1 MMGRTNWYRSISTL
15 LTAVSLLMFSCAAY
29 ANGTASVPS
38 EEPCAQLN
46 LNDCAKAIRTH
57 LIKERPK
64 ILDALQALRSS
75 TVAQLA
81 ATSILLGWLFAL
93 VSPGGNNNKIL
104 RILNLYK
111 LVREKNPIPKY
122 TKNNVTADIEEG
134 AAWLIFLVIL
144 STFYQVVQ
152 APLTMGGAQPVNLLG
167 GVWHVAFWANLA
179 FQSIITFL
187 IVSTYF
193 SVQEELVSRANRTV
207 SKRLKEQQ
215 PELSWFQR
223 RRVISAEAQIRRDW
237 FQEKLTKIGLTRREL
252 LFVPLAQFT
261 VNYGPVAGIEALK
274 LL

>member
-1 MMGRTNWYRSISTL
+1 MGTTSWYRSISAL
-15 LTAVSLLMFSCAAY
+15 LTAVCLLMFSCAAY

-38 EEPCAQLN
+38 AEPCAQLN
-46 LNDCAKAIRTH
+46 LSECADAIRTK
-57 LIKERPK
+57 LVKERPK
-64 ILDALQALRSS
+64 ILDALQALRNS
-75 TVAQLA
+75 TVAELA
-81 ATSILLGWLFAL
+81 ATSILLAWLFAL

-122 TKNNVTADIEEG
+122 TNHNVTADIEEK

-144 STFYQVVQ
+144 GTFYQVVQ

-193 SVQEELVSRANRTV
+193 SVQDELVSRANRTV

-215 PELSWFQR
+215 PELNWFQR
-223 RRVISAEAQIRRDW
+223 RQVISAEAQKRRDW
-237 FQEKLTKIGLTRREL
+237 FQKKLKNIGLTRREL

-261 VNYGPVAGIEALK
+261 INYGPVAGIEALK